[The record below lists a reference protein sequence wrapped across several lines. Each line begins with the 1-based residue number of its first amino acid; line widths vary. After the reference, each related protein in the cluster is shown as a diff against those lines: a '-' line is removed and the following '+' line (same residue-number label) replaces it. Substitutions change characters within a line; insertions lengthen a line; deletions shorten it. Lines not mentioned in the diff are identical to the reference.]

1 MTGLSRTHQRR
12 ALLAPN
18 ATRAFTASRRRS
30 SGVSLME
37 VTIALTILGFGLLAG
52 ASAQLS
58 AMRMSSDSRSRTE
71 AQYLA
76 QQQMETLQ
84 AMTPTIIGLFPDAV
98 VVNDPNNPVDPDPLD
113 ALARQYNRNWTITR
127 DSPVP
132 GVFRVS
138 VQVTWVSSTTGTVRS
153 VNLES
158 LKSET

>member
-76 QQQMETLQ
+76 QQQME
-84 AMTPTIIGLFPDAV
+84 IIQSMSSDDVIALKA
-98 VVNDPNNPVDPDPLD
+98 DPNYPDDPDNPIDPDPGD
-113 ALARQYNRNWTITR
+113 DDSTVFDRRWIITQDDPEAGSLGIR
-127 DSPVP
+127 IEVDYTNSL
-132 GVFRVS
+132 GLTRTS
-138 VQVTWVSSTTGTVRS
+138 VLR
-153 VNLES
+153 S
-158 LKSET
+158 LKAEL